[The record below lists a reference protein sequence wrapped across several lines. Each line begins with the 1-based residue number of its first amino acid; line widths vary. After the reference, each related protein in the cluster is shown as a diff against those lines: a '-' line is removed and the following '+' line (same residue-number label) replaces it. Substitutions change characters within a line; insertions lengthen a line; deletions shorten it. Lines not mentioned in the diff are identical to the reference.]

1 MKLKNLEMLLKY
13 KSSQG
18 DNSSNFQ
25 LLVNKLT
32 ETITEKELQL
42 NDLRKVN
49 KNLLSQLKDLREQGK
64 WFIYSFAAY
73 YKQIIEDQMEEFQLT
88 DQQRKRMNMIYE
100 MTKKQRT
107 SIEKIDEE
115 MHI

>member
-1 MKLKNLEMLLKY
+1 MLLKY

-64 WFIYSFAAY
+64 
-73 YKQIIEDQMEEFQLT
+73 
-88 DQQRKRMNMIYE
+88 
-100 MTKKQRT
+100 
-107 SIEKIDEE
+107 
-115 MHI
+115 

>member
-1 MKLKNLEMLLKY
+1 
-13 KSSQG
+13 
-18 DNSSNFQ
+18 
-25 LLVNKLT
+25 
-32 ETITEKELQL
+32 
-42 NDLRKVN
+42 
-49 KNLLSQLKDLREQGK
+49 
-64 WFIYSFAAY
+64 
-73 YKQIIEDQMEEFQLT
+73 MEEFQLT

>member
-1 MKLKNLEMLLKY
+1 MLLKY

-32 ETITEKELQL
+32 EAITEKELQL

-49 KNLLSQLKDLREQGK
+49 KNLLSQLKGLREQGK
-64 WFIYSFAAY
+64 
-73 YKQIIEDQMEEFQLT
+73 
-88 DQQRKRMNMIYE
+88 
-100 MTKKQRT
+100 
-107 SIEKIDEE
+107 
-115 MHI
+115 